1 MNHLTICICSGLLSA
16 IGVLISPAALAQ
28 AFPNRPVR
36 VIVPYPPGGGTDV
49 LARVAS
55 LKLGERLGQTVVVEN
70 RTGASGNIGTDL
82 VIKSTPDGYTLL
94 FNNETLAVGP
104 SVSKSVPYDV
114 IRDLAPVGLVASSDL
129 VIGVHPSVPA
139 KSISELV
146 ATARAQPGKFSYS
159 SCGNGTIMHLAG
171 ELLKQSAGT
180 DMTHVAYRGCGPAIQ
195 DSASGQ
201 VPVFV
206 NTLPNVAPLEKQGR
220 VRMLAITSSRR
231 SSHAPDLPTVAES
244 GIAGYEATSWYGF
257 FAPAATPREI
267 VERLNGMIAKVLA
280 MPEVREFYASQ
291 NVEAM
296 PMTPT
301 EFTVRV
307 RADYEKWG
315 KLIRD
320 VGLRSTN

>member
-1 MNHLTICICSGLLSA
+1 MNHRTIRIGCLLLSVIA
-16 IGVLISPAALAQ
+16 AFASPVASAQ
-28 AFPNRPVR
+28 TFPTRPIR

-104 SVSKSVPYDV
+104 SVSKNVPHDV
-114 IRDLAPVGLVASSDL
+114 MRDLAPVGLVASSDL

-146 ATARAQPGKFSYS
+146 AAARAQPGKLSYS

-171 ELLKQSAGT
+171 ELLKQSAGI
-180 DMTHVAYRGCGPAIQ
+180 DMAHVAYRGCGPAIQ

-257 FAPAATPREI
+257 FAPAATPKEI
-267 VERLNGMIAKVLA
+267 TGRLSTALA
-280 MPEVREFYASQ
+280 EAVNSAEVRE
-291 NVEAM
+291 
-296 PMTPT
+296 
-301 EFTVRV
+301 RV
-307 RADYEKWG
+307 RGMLYEPRTTTPDELG
-315 KLIRD
+315 AM
-320 VGLRSTN
+320 LRAELARWSRVAKSARIEID

>member
-16 IGVLISPAALAQ
+16 IGALISPAALAQ

-82 VIKSTPDGYTLL
+82 VIKSAPDGYTLL

-104 SVSKSVPYDV
+104 NVSKNVPYDV
-114 IRDLAPVGLVASSDL
+114 MRDLAPVGLVASSDL
-129 VIGVHPSVPA
+129 VIGVHPSVAA

-146 ATARAQPGKFSYS
+146 AAARAQPGKFSYS

-171 ELLKQSAGT
+171 ELLKQSAGI

-220 VRMLAITSSRR
+220 VRMLAITSAKR

-257 FAPAATPREI
+257 FAPAATPRD
-267 VERLNGMIAKVLA
+267 VVGRLSTALA
-280 MPEVREFYASQ
+280 EAVNSTEVRE
-291 NVEAM
+291 
-296 PMTPT
+296 
-301 EFTVRV
+301 RV
-307 RADYEKWG
+307 RGMLYEPRTTTPDELG
-315 KLIRD
+315 AM
-320 VGLRSTN
+320 LRAELARWSRVAKSARIEID